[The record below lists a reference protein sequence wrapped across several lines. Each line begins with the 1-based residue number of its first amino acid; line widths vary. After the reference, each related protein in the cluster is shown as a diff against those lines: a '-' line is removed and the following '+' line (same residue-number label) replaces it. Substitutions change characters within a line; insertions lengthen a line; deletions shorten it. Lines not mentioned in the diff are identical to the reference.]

1 MLFIHLKPEVE
12 AIGVGGG
19 DRGGISLPLF
29 SLPGRKGGR
38 DFYLDEFSNI
48 TTKIVNLKP
57 KMRVI
62 GAKEWIAVVT
72 LHPSPAKE
80 RGEITSSGNEFDLS
94 TYFNSHHLHIRSK
107 PYIDVFHSFET

>member
-1 MLFIHLKPEVE
+1 MEYLSP
-12 AIGVGGG
+12 
-19 DRGGISLPLF
+19 F
-29 SLPGRKGGR
+29 SPSREEGGGR

-80 RGEITSSGNEFDLS
+80 RGRLLVVVTSLIFPPISIHITFI
-94 TYFNSHHLHIRSK
+94 FHQSHILMFFIHLK
-107 PYIDVFHSFET
+107 PEVEAIGAGGKDRG